1 MGSPQSAQH
10 GARGAPAN
18 CRKSQFQFMQY
29 NSVPATLAEEPEAC
43 EQESSAAAE
52 AHPTLL
58 EALGQQGDPTG
69 TLQDVSM
76 PATLSEELEACEQE
90 ASAAAEAPPMQLK
103 GLCQHSEQGGH
114 AVAEAPPTLL
124 EEVCQHGEPD
134 QAAPAAAA
142 PPTLPEELC
151 QQGGPDQAARAAAQ
165 DTLWK
170 LEPDACQQ
178 GHAVA
183 EAPRSLLE
191 ELCGVLEPVESGQAP
206 LAADSCSQEQADPKA
221 CEQVIPSVTVAPT
234 IPLEELCQHGELT
247 QAAPAAVPHT
257 LEELEPFGAMQSQPA
272 GTEAYEEH
280 LCQQSEP
287 HQAAPAHVP
296 DTLEELNPGQ
306 AVDTSADKE
315 QGSGQDSGQ
324 ASMQCVNRSKSSAP
338 HLPAPPVMPAGL
350 WGTASGKPFQVS
362 AGALHATQSLFGAG
376 PELTSQRDVG
386 EHPGPTGA
394 REAQQPCLDREPMQ
408 EPAVSAAERSVQQP
422 HDSTD
427 GGRSVS
433 PSQSPAHE
441 GAEAETY
448 SMEAAQGAPAPM
460 TEAADVQRMAAG
472 SNSFSVWGTASGK
485 PVSFSRE
492 QMKSAAALFGDD
504 FPTGLTQAAA
514 EPDAGA
520 TVTWSTGSGKA
531 LSAPKRLC
539 EEGPPGQ
546 ISVPAAKSLQ
556 VGTSGAGADPSAAP
570 HSLASDPAAPAEAS
584 ADNVRA
590 AGPAFAEGH
599 PGDASKAAEVTPARG
614 GEEPAAALPWQT
626 ASGKRMRVSP
636 EGMAAAESMLGQMSA
651 SDHQLSLT
659 TAQLP
664 GITGLKSSSCPQ
676 AGAISPARQVGQ
688 AGVALQKPIAENGG
702 GLDPAT
708 PMPQQPAGKAGQ
720 LSASSTGCKRR
731 AAPSAQPPSGLPGHS
746 RPRTGSSFKAPR
758 KFMTPVSKFVLQQV
772 WPAALQSSRCIETL
786 QSLLCVSVA
795 SLLPDCSLGMHS
807 QRLPAWQ
814 RDRQCSQAGRQ
825 ARQSCPGI
833 NGHSALQGVR
843 GNTPSRLQQA
853 SAPAALRQPLHE
865 LQGTMAGALLAE
877 AGCTD
882 STRLTHILSGTC
894 CHPDL
899 AILTLNSRA
908 AARHTVSDFLHHALP
923 WNNHIVSE
931 LVLSF
936 ALLCLPFL
944 RCTPE
949 ELHRAHDFPV
959 LHALC
964 LLLNGSAACA
974 DSGRGWQAL
983 GAG

>member
-10 GARGAPAN
+10 DARGAPAN
-18 CRKSQFQFMQY
+18 RRSSQFQFMQCD
-29 NSVPATLAEEPEAC
+29 SVPATLAEEPEAC

-58 EALGQQGDPTG
+58 EARGQQGDPIG
-69 TLQDVSM
+69 TLQHVSM
-76 PATLSEELEACEQE
+76 LATLSEELEACEQE

-103 GLCQHSEQGGH
+103 GLCQHSEQDGH

-151 QQGGPDQAARAAAQ
+151 QQVGPDQEAPAAAQ

-170 LEPDACQQ
+170 LEPSACQQ
-178 GHAVA
+178 DNAAA

-191 ELCGVLEPVESGQAP
+191 ELCGVLEPVQSGQA
-206 LAADSCSQEQADPKA
+206 DPEA
-221 CEQVIPSVTVAPT
+221 CEQVIPSVTIAPT
-234 IPLEELCQHGELT
+234 MQLEELCQHGELDR
-247 QAAPAAVPHT
+247 AAPAAVPHT

-296 DTLEELNPGQ
+296 DTLEELDPGQ
-306 AVDTSADKE
+306 AVDTSADEE

-324 ASMQCVNRSKSSAP
+324 ASMRGVNWSKSSAP

-362 AGALHATQSLFGAG
+362 AGALRATQSLFGAG

-386 EHPGPTGA
+386 EHPEPTGA
-394 REAQQPCLDREPMQ
+394 REAQQPCLNREPMQ
-408 EPAVSAAERSVQQP
+408 DPAVSAAERSVQQR

-427 GGRSVS
+427 GGSSVS
-433 PSQSPAHE
+433 PSHSPAHE

-472 SNSFSVWGTASGK
+472 SNPFSVWGTASGK
-485 PVSFSRE
+485 PVSFSHE
-492 QMKSAAALFGDD
+492 QMKAAAALFGDD

-531 LSAPKRLC
+531 LSALKRLC

-546 ISVPAAKSLQ
+546 ISVPATKSLQ

-570 HSLASDPAAPAEAS
+570 HSLASDPAAPSEAS
-584 ADNVRA
+584 ADNVKA

-614 GEEPAAALPWQT
+614 GEQPAAALPWQT

-636 EGMAAAESMLGQMSA
+636 EGMAAAESMLRQMPA

-664 GITGLKSSSCPQ
+664 GITGLKRSRGPQ
-676 AGAISPARQVGQ
+676 AGAISPRRQVGQ
-688 AGVALQKPIAENGG
+688 FDVALQNSRAEDGG

-708 PMPQQPAGKAGQ
+708 PMPQQPAGRASQ
-720 LSASSTGCKRR
+720 LSASSTGSKRQ
-731 AAPSAQPPSGLPGHS
+731 AAPGVQPPSGLPGHS
-746 RPRTGSSFKAPR
+746 WPRTGSCFKAPR
-758 KFMTPVSKFVLQQV
+758 KFMTPVSKFALQQV
-772 WPAALQSSRCIETL
+772 WLAALQSSQCIETL
-786 QSLLCVSVA
+786 
-795 SLLPDCSLGMHS
+795 
-807 QRLPAWQ
+807 
-814 RDRQCSQAGRQ
+814 
-825 ARQSCPGI
+825 
-833 NGHSALQGVR
+833 
-843 GNTPSRLQQA
+843 
-853 SAPAALRQPLHE
+853 
-865 LQGTMAGALLAE
+865 
-877 AGCTD
+877 
-882 STRLTHILSGTC
+882 
-894 CHPDL
+894 
-899 AILTLNSRA
+899 
-908 AARHTVSDFLHHALP
+908 
-923 WNNHIVSE
+923 
-931 LVLSF
+931 
-936 ALLCLPFL
+936 
-944 RCTPE
+944 
-949 ELHRAHDFPV
+949 
-959 LHALC
+959 
-964 LLLNGSAACA
+964 
-974 DSGRGWQAL
+974 
-983 GAG
+983 